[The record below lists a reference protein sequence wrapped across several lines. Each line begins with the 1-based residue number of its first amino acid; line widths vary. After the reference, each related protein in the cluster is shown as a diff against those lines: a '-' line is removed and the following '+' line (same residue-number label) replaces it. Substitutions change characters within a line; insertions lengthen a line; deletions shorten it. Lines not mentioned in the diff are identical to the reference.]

1 MDVNLRNI
9 KRGNVAKVSAVEIK
23 VLKKISDDYCIV
35 DDETDQMLLRVRT
48 ELERG
53 ILLQTYQASVR
64 G

>member
-1 MDVNLRNI
+1 M
-9 KRGNVAKVSAVEIK
+9 AKVSAVEIK

>member
-53 ILLQTYQASVR
+53 ILLQTYQAGVR